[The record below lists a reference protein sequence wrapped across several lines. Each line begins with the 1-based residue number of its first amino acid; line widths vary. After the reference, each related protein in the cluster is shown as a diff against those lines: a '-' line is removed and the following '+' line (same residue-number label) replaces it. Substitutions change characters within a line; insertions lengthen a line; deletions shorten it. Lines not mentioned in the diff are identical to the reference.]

1 MKKLFGV
8 VLGALLIAGGVL
20 YAFDVL
26 NIVSFDFSLDGWW
39 TMFIIIPSL
48 YSLLTSKD
56 KSGSIIALAIGV
68 FLLLAARDIIDFD
81 IIWKLIL
88 PVIAIVIGIKLIAKV
103 LGKEKPKM
111 IEEKIVQSEGV
122 FKENEHNSK
131 ICAVFGGTKCN
142 LSDLELKDGSEIDLL
157 CVCGGAEITVP
168 ENVEI
173 KTNNFCLFGGISD
186 KRPQRNIDNP
196 IKVTINGCC
205 IFGGAEIK

>member
-26 NIVSFDFSLDGWW
+26 NIISFDFSFDGWW

-111 IEEKIVQSEGV
+111 IEEKIVQADGV
-122 FKENEHNSK
+122 FKENEHHSK
-131 ICAVFGGTKCN
+131 ICAIFGGTKCN
-142 LSDLELKDGSEIDLL
+142 LIDAELKDGSEIDLI

-168 ENVEI
+168 EQFLSVRRNFGQ
-173 KTNNFCLFGGISD
+173 KTA
-186 KRPQRNIDNP
+186 K
-196 IKVTINGCC
+196 KH
-205 IFGGAEIK
+205 